1 VSNLID
7 HACDVSEMLRVS
19 AIERHFEAAKQNTNQ
34 TPQPN
39 GECRWCSAVAA
50 NEAVFCC
57 SECAQDWQERN
68 TRQRKAKK
76 IAGITHYG

>member
-1 VSNLID
+1 MSNLID

-39 GECRWCSAVAA
+39 GECRWCEAIAV
-50 NEAVFCC
+50 NDAVFCC
-57 SECAQDWQERN
+57 EECAKDWQGHN
-68 TRQRKAKK
+68 AMKQKAKL
-76 IAGITHYG
+76 IAGR